1 MVLNTSLVA
10 LVHLLR
16 LMMVIVRL
24 SVVRA
29 RETVLLPSETRRTVL
44 GLMSDLRI
52 VRIVPSPVAEAN
64 VLSKPVADAFVLLVA
79 SSHPFVHAVA
89 SVVVLCTVIALDFA
103 ISGVPLRLL
112 DTAAF

>member
-1 MVLNTSLVA
+1 MVLDSSLVA

-29 RETVLLPSETRRTVL
+29 RETVLLPSETQRTVL
-44 GLMSDLRI
+44 GLVSNLRI
-52 VRIVPSPVAEAN
+52 VRLVPSPVAEAN
-64 VLSKPVADAFVLLVA
+64 VLGEPVADAFVLLVA

-89 SVVVLCTVIALDFA
+89 SVVILCTVKALDFA
-103 ISGVPLRLL
+103 MARVPLRLL
-112 DTAAF
+112 GTAAF